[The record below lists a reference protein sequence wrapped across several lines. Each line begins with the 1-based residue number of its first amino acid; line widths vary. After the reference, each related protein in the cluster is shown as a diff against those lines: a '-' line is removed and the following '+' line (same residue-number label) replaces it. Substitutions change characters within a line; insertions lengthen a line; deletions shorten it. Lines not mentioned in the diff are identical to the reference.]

1 MGPGNGGNMNKNFNA
16 APQPQIGYNAA
27 PTPQYNVDPVQNRAN
42 YGEYLAATPENT
54 MERQPA
60 PQNSEPL
67 PRQPVATVTP
77 VPLQNDAATTTPTSS
92 SVTNKE
98 VDAEQLE
105 KIWVDKAKNTIERTR
120 MDPHEEAHQIAEL
133 TAGYLRERYGK
144 EIGK

>member
-1 MGPGNGGNMNKNFNA
+1 MGPGNGGNVNKNFNA
-16 APQPQIGYNAA
+16 APRPLNNYNSA
-27 PTPQYNVDPVQNRAN
+27 PTPSYNVDPAQNAN
-42 YGEYLAATPENT
+42 YGERLTVTPENT
-54 MERQPA
+54 LERAPV

-67 PRQPVATVTP
+67 PQQPAPTA
-77 VPLQNDAATTTPTSS
+77 VPLPQITAVQSTTDSS
-92 SVTNKE
+92 SVPVDKE

-105 KIWVDKAKNTIERTR
+105 RVWVDKAKNTIERTK